1 MLYVKELQQHLL
13 TVNWQRIL
21 EIFKIE
27 EGVIK

>member
-13 TVNWQRIL
+13 IGNWQHVL
-21 EIFKIE
+21 EISKIE

>member
-13 TVNWQRIL
+13 TVNWQHIL

-27 EGVIK
+27 EGVTK